1 MEAIVISAGNF
12 LGSIFSTVI
21 LGGIWVILGAAIDK
35 IFKIFNYTIKVLPSL
50 QDAVNGMGIMQYV
63 WTAIMIV
70 IFIVI
75 WFNYMMN
82 ESSQASGGV

>member
-1 MEAIVISAGNF
+1 MSAGNL
-12 LGSIFSTVI
+12 LGSIFSTVL

-35 IFKIFNYTIKVLPSL
+35 IFKMFNYTIKVLPSL

-63 WTAIMIV
+63 WTAIMVI
-70 IFIVI
+70 IFIVV
-75 WFNYMMN
+75 WANYLFN

>member
-1 MEAIVISAGNF
+1 MSAGNLF
-12 LGSIFSTVI
+12 GSIFATVI
-21 LGGIWVILGAAIDK
+21 LGGIWVVLGAAVDK
-35 IFKIFNYTIKVLPSL
+35 IFNIFNYTIKVLPSL
-50 QDAVNGMGIMQYV
+50 QDAVNGMSIMQWV
-63 WTAIMIV
+63 WSALMVI

>member
-1 MEAIVISAGNF
+1 MSAGNL
-12 LGSIFSTVI
+12 LGSIFSTVL

-50 QDAVNGMGIMQYV
+50 QDAVNGMGIMQYI
-63 WTAIMIV
+63 WSMIMV
-70 IFIVI
+70 LIFFVI
-75 WFNYMMN
+75 WINYMMN

>member
-1 MEAIVISAGNF
+1 MSAGNF
-12 LGSIFSTVI
+12 LGSLASTI
-21 LGGIWVILGAAIDK
+21 LLGGIWTILGAAIDK
-35 IFKIFNYTIKVLPSL
+35 IFKMFNYTIKVLPSL

-63 WTAIMIV
+63 WTAIMII